1 MGVLVSIV
9 GRVPVEL
16 LEVNSRSQPETA
28 LRPRAVVTPEQADVN
43 LRMDKKAAETLTAVP
58 ANGETSVVDHVMN
71 SAETH
76 VSEEGTTL
84 LAESAPP
91 KAGQPGDA

>member
-16 LEVNSRSQPETA
+16 LDVNGRSQPQTS
-28 LRPRAVVTPEQADVN
+28 LRPRAVVSPDQADVN
-43 LRMDKKAAETLTAVP
+43 MRKDKMAAESLTAVS
-58 ANGETSVVDHVMN
+58 ANGETNVVDHVMN
-71 SAETH
+71 SAEPH
-76 VSEEGTTL
+76 VSEEGTNL

-91 KAGQPGDA
+91 KAT